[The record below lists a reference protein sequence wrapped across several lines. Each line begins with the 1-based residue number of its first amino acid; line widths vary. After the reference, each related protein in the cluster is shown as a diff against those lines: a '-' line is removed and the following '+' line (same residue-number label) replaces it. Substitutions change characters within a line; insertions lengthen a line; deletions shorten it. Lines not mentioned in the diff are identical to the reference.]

1 MKLYGSFAYGN
12 DNRFILS
19 GQYFDTWGSSD
30 ATEYSGNADNGDPGS
45 SGFTAEIAYIPYILS
60 RPTFWPWA
68 NARLGLQYTWYNKFD
83 GTSAGA
89 SDNNT
94 LNAYLWVAM

>member
-1 MKLYGSFAYGN
+1 MRPSTASANGSPN
-12 DNRFILS
+12 TN
-19 GQYFDTWGSSD
+19 
-30 ATEYSGNADNGDPGS
+30 
-45 SGFTAEIAYIPYILS
+45 GFTAEIAYIPYILS

-83 GTSAGA
+83 GTTTNA